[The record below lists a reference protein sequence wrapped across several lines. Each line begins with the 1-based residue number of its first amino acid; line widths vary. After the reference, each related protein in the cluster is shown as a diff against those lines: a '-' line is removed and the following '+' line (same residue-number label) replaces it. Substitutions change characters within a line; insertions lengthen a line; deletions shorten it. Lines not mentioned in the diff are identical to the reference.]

1 MFDSVKF
8 PNFQFPFV
16 KYMARI
22 SFDNSFFKSNH
33 NLIRFHPRS
42 VFTQLQNQFRRDE
55 FSNRGLLPSVCAA
68 SGEQRYHPSRRLV
81 AVQRAVVSRFCITE
95 VRTVA
100 NGPLANSSSCQRR
113 SNHQNIIGVSEE
125 RPKQRALSSIRE
137 SLSRVNAI
145 SLRYPVDRYRLL
157 RPLSLSLS
165 VSPSICLFLSCPSST
180 AHVAQHAR

>member
-1 MFDSVKF
+1 MTQFNIQGPYSPSCKI
-8 PNFQFPFV
+8 NF
-16 KYMARI
+16 AET
-22 SFDNSFFKSNH
+22 NSRTAVFFQVFALPAVNNGIIH
-33 NLIRFHPRS
+33 QGGWWRFS
-42 VFTQLQNQFRRDE
+42 
-55 FSNRGLLPSVCAA
+55 
-68 SGEQRYHPSRRLV
+68 
-81 AVQRAVVSRFCITE
+81 VVSRFCITE

-157 RPLSLSLS
+157 RPLSLSLYLS
-165 VSPSICLFLSCPSST
+165 VYLSLSLLP
-180 AHVAQHAR
+180 